1 MTDFSGLSTV
11 SHSLVYILTISL
23 KLYYNKK
30 TKSSDNLLPLE
41 NQSKSNSHKERG
53 RVKGPF

>member
-1 MTDFSGLSTV
+1 MTDFSGLFTV
-11 SHSLVYILTISL
+11 NHSLAYILKISF

-41 NQSKSNSHKERG
+41 NHVQKY
-53 RVKGPF
+53 